1 MICIS
6 KLAFNYS
13 LPSRLLVRSYA
24 LIEALLQC
32 ISEKVLQTLIKTYNL
47 QVASHS
53 PPRVI
58 QNHDTGAHFLPIMSI
73 PYYYSIFLQ
82 LLI

>member
-1 MICIS
+1 MICIF

-24 LIEALLQC
+24 LIGALLQC
-32 ISEKVLQTLIKTYNL
+32 ISEKVLQILIKTYSL

-53 PPRVI
+53 PPSVI
-58 QNHDTGAHFLPIMSI
+58 QNHDTGVCFLPMMSI
-73 PYYYSIFLQ
+73 PYCYSTFLQ